1 MDVCFGPATFK
12 RLASSC
18 MCCFKRR
25 GRMSICF
32 SLDHGWLERPNFS
45 RGSVMWIPSI
55 LKHVTYHGNLRYP
68 PPKATPPRN
77 KALIA
82 GLIKGNQ
89 WLIVPIVNL
98 SQLEVYIQHMCH
110 GQKLRFIGDGRPPTF
125 NRKSL

>member
-1 MDVCFGPATFK
+1 
-12 RLASSC
+12 
-18 MCCFKRR
+18 
-25 GRMSICF
+25 
-32 SLDHGWLERPNFS
+32 
-45 RGSVMWIPSI
+45 MWIPSI
-55 LKHVTYHGNLRYP
+55 LKHVTYHGNLRY

-110 GQKLRFIGDGRPPTF
+110 GQKLRFIGDGRPPTS